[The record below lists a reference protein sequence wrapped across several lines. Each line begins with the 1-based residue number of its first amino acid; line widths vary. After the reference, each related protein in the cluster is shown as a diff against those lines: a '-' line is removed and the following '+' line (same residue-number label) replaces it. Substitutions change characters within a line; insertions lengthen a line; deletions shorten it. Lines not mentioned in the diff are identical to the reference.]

1 MKIYVVGSSKNNFL
15 PLDNIREKFLID
27 EEHAGD
33 NIDDRNP
40 WYCEITGLYY
50 LWKNNHSDVKG
61 LEHYRRYF
69 GNTQTNQLLSQNE
82 IDEILKDHDI
92 IVTRGWDAEGPT
104 LEWRFHRG
112 WKEGCLDAEIKY
124 LKFAM
129 KFLHPEYYDEFNKF
143 IQNTTH
149 WQFNMLIAKGEL
161 FDKYCA
167 WLFEIL
173 DCVWTKKSELKKRG
187 IGYLSEVILLSFFI
201 HINNLKIYNTPL
213 LFMK

>member
-1 MKIYVVGSSKNNFL
+1 MIAVVGSHKN
-15 PLDNIREKFLID
+15 KFKEFGNERMKFFID

-50 LWKNNHSDVKG
+50 LWKNDHSAVKG

-69 GNTQTNQLLSQNE
+69 GSAQTKQLLSQNE

-92 IVTRGWDAEGPT
+92 IVTRGWDAGGPT

-112 WKEGCLDAEIKY
+112 WKEGRLDA
-124 LKFAM
+124 
-129 KFLHPEYYDEFNKF
+129 EYYDEFEKF

-173 DCVWTKKSELKKRG
+173 DCVWTKKSELRKRG
-187 IGYLSEVILLSFFI
+187 VGYLSEVILLSFFI
-201 HINNLKIYNTPL
+201 HINKLRVYNTPL
-213 LFMK
+213 IFVR